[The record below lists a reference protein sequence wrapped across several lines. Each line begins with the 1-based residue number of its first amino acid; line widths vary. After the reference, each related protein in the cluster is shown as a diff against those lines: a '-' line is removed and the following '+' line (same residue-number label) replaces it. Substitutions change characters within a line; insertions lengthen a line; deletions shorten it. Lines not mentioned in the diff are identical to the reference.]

1 MMEIEKSFTPQEV
14 AELLGVSRQTVYNWI
29 TKGLLQAHKV
39 GGTFRI
45 YETDLKAFTK
55 K

>member
-1 MMEIEKSFTPQEV
+1 MEIEKSYTPQEV
-14 AELLGVSRQTVYNWI
+14 AEMLGKSRQTVYNWI
-29 TKGLLQAHKV
+29 TKKILPAHKV

-45 YETDLKAFTK
+45 YESDLKAFTK